1 MTRKNEIRNE
11 LEQLSPSLAKL
22 KAASQNNSRE
32 LPQGYFE
39 ILSATVESQIFEKV
53 TVEKENN
60 SKVLKLWW
68 YAGVAVAASVALFF
82 LTNTSRVEVEYPK
95 LETLSMNEQ
104 IVVDELDLYDLEYL
118 LDEETYTQE
127 IDAENILLEENN
139 LEDLIN
145 I

>member
-32 LPQGYFE
+32 LPEGYFE
-39 ILSATVESQIFEKV
+39 ILSATVESQIFDKG

>member
-95 LETLSMNEQ
+95 LETLSINEQ

-118 LDEETYTQE
+118 LDEETYTHD
-127 IDAENILLEENN
+127 IDVENILLEENN

>member
-1 MTRKNEIRNE
+1 MTRKNEIHKE

-32 LPQGYFE
+32 LPEGYFE
-39 ILSATVESQIFEKV
+39 TLSAVVESQIFDKG

>member
-1 MTRKNEIRNE
+1 MTRKNEIHKE

-32 LPQGYFE
+32 LPEGYFE
-39 ILSATVESQIFEKV
+39 TLSAVVESQIFDKG

-95 LETLSMNEQ
+95 LETLSINEQ

-118 LDEETYTQE
+118 LDEETYTHD
-127 IDAENILLEENN
+127 IDVENILLEENN